1 MKEKTLI
8 ISNNK
13 RIVKKLMIILI
24 ISIVLFLTSLISFC
38 WADSYQHK
46 AASSYDSCHNLE
58 QSLKNFLGNYYNEK
72 DYIEKDCFK
81 IAQEEYPLWGA
92 SETPRTLGIIGLF
105 FFTPTTLLFLILF
118 FLSNKMELTITDKR
132 VYGKSVF
139 GKRVDLPV
147 DSISA
152 ISKNLIFG
160 ITVSTSS
167 GNIRWYMIDDKEKV
181 YNTLESLIIKR
192 QDNGK
197 NSKLNVGVTDE
208 LKKYKELLD
217 SGAISQEEFEAK
229 KKQLLDL

>member
-13 RIVKKLMIILI
+13 RIVKKLKIILI

-46 AASSYDSCHNLE
+46 AASSYDSCHHLQ
-58 QSLKNFLGNYYNEK
+58 QSLKKFLDNYYNGN
-72 DYIEKDCFK
+72 YNEKDCFK

-92 SETPRTLGIIGLF
+92 SETPRFLGIVGLF
-105 FFTPTTLLFLILF
+105 FFTPTTLFFLILF

-152 ISKNLIFG
+152 IAKNLFLG

-167 GNIRWYMIDDKEKV
+167 GKIRWYMIDDKEKV